1 MIDAT
6 VDTFKTLDQLAP
18 GDRALAGGKAFN
30 CGVLKQAGLP
40 VPDGLV
46 VPSDASDDDLAGLA
60 TSRWVRALPADARLA
75 VRSSGLGE
83 DSAEHSFAGM
93 HDTRL
98 NVGLGQLI
106 DAVRAC
112 RTSSASAQARAY
124 RAARA
129 LNGEGRRRVAGRNGW
144 KRSLPC
150 RWAV

>member
-1 MIDAT
+1 M
-6 VDTFKTLDQLAP
+6 LDEIVP
-18 GDRALAGGKAFN
+18 GDRARVGGKAFN
-30 CGVLKQAGLP
+30 CAVLRRAGLP

-83 DSAEHSFAGM
+83 DSAEHSFAGV
-93 HDTRL
+93 HDTLL

-129 LNGEGRRRVAGRNGW
+129 LNGGDARIGVLVQIMVPAVVSGVAFTINP
-144 KRSLPC
+144 L
-150 RWAV
+150 